1 MSTPFDSEKV
11 IVHRVNNLGLS
22 TFLVGFDINDNGDK
36 YYRVDELI
44 KKLTNVIPEF
54 AFGFHDGANTDNTD
68 LISKVSESAKLIYN
82 IDVFQ
87 KVKDIYLGNDGSI
100 DDQLEEKYL
109 RRGEFGELILHL
121 LLRDF
126 HNTTPLLSKIFF
138 KDSLGHAV
146 HGFDAVHI
154 EPETRTL
161 WLGESKIYMNAKA
174 GLRELVKD
182 IKEHFISDYM
192 DSEFMLI
199 SKKVKAFDTPE
210 IKEKEYWVNL
220 LDGSTKLS
228 DKLSQINIPLLC
240 TYNSDLFSQYDDE
253 NSQDFLDGYTSEI
266 EELERYFNEKNDH
279 PLKGSLNIILIL
291 FPIKN
296 KVELVK
302 GLHHKLSLMQELG

>member
-11 IVHRVNNLGLS
+11 IVHKVSDSNLS
-22 TFLVGFDINDNGDK
+22 AFLVGFDINDNGDK
-36 YYRVDELI
+36 YYRVEELI
-44 KKLTNVIPEF
+44 RKLTNVIPEF
-54 AFGFHDGANTDNTD
+54 AFGFHAGANTDNTD

-87 KVKDIYLGNDGSI
+87 KVKDIYLDNNGSI
-100 DDQLEEKYL
+100 DDELKEKYL

-161 WLGESKIYMNAKA
+161 WLGESKIYMDAKA

-182 IKEHFISDYM
+182 IKEHFIADYM

-199 SKKVKAFDTPE
+199 SKKVKAFDSPE
-210 IKEKEYWVNL
+210 IPEKEHWVNL

-228 DKLSQINIPLLC
+228 DKLNQINIPLLC
-240 TYNSDLFSQYDDE
+240 TYNSDLFSRYDDE
-253 NSQDFLDGYTSEI
+253 NNEDFSSEFTSEI
-266 EELERYFNEKNDH
+266 EGLKNYFNGKNDH
-279 PLKGSLNIILIL
+279 PLKNNLNIILIL
-291 FPIKN
+291 FPVRN
-296 KVELVK
+296 KIELVK